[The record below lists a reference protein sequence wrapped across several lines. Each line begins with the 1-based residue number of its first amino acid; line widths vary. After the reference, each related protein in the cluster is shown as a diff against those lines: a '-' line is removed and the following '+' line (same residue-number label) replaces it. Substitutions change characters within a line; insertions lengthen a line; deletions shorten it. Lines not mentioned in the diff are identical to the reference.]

1 VNNPT
6 GLIAISGCD
15 NANRIGDVIF
25 VHGLGGDARGT
36 WHPHGKSS
44 DNDFWPAW
52 LGEELS
58 DMGIWSLGYE
68 VEPFKWK
75 GNTMPL
81 VDRATNTLAVLD
93 SHEIGVRP
101 LIFITHSL
109 GGLLVKQM
117 LRHAWDYGTPEWK
130 LIVEQ
135 TRGVVFLSTPHSG
148 SNMANWV
155 KYIGVI
161 LQASVS
167 VDELEAHHSR
177 LRELNEV
184 YRNHEWLSQIPIQVY
199 CEKQKTSGFLVVDE
213 TSANPGIKGVT
224 PIPMD
229 DDHLS
234 ICRPSSRESL
244 LYRRVREF
252 IKKKLPSPHRI
263 PIELKEKSVGES
275 TVHPPG
281 TAESRTIVSA
291 GNNSNVG
298 AASDFIAQNSIINI
312 GSTTTNILVK
322 EDYDYFKS
330 QNRDL
335 HTVNTDIQHLVS
347 TFFAIRHHSF
357 ELLTNR
363 ILKDSLPV
371 HLQHYKI
378 QHIEFNQ
385 SPFFTGNT
393 YDPLRA
399 LRQINELINV
409 FFTLFQSNNE
419 NAVIGYYGIVHIPL
433 QFSTGYAVSTWP
445 KITLFELDRNTNCW
459 YELAIDDSPQLKLSV
474 STISRPVNAVA
485 VVIRIAISFDI
496 SKNDVD
502 DIVPQPYQDIQMK
515 IGKRRID
522 AITHYS
528 QIKEVC
534 SAFRQV
540 LDDLHT
546 RVDKSLIVHIFYAG
560 PVCLGFSLGRQISRT
575 IHHQVIVYN
584 YTAHTS
590 PRYAWGV
597 KINSVGS
604 PKSKVVS
611 TKLLIHD
618 ISK

>member
-1 VNNPT
+1 VSNPT

-36 WHPHGKSS
+36 WHPAGKRD
-44 DNDFWPAW
+44 DNNFWPTW
-52 LGEELS
+52 LGEELP
-58 DMGIWSLGYE
+58 DMGIWLLGYE

-93 SHEIGVRP
+93 SHAIGDRP

-135 TRGVVFLSTPHSG
+135 TKAIVFLSTPHSG

-155 KYIGVI
+155 KYIGGI

-177 LRELNEV
+177 LRELTEV
-184 YRNHEWLSQIPIQVY
+184 YRNHDWLSQIPIQVY

-252 IKKKLPSPHRI
+252 IKKKLPSSHRI

-275 TVHPPG
+275 TIHPPG

-291 GNNSNVG
+291 GNNSNLG

-312 GSTTTNILVK
+312 GSTITNILFK
-322 EDYDYFKS
+322 EDCHYFNK
-330 QNRDL
+330 
-335 HTVNTDIQHLVS
+335 
-347 TFFAIRHHSF
+347 
-357 ELLTNR
+357 
-363 ILKDSLPV
+363 
-371 HLQHYKI
+371 
-378 QHIEFNQ
+378 
-385 SPFFTGNT
+385 
-393 YDPLRA
+393 
-399 LRQINELINV
+399 
-409 FFTLFQSNNE
+409 
-419 NAVIGYYGIVHIPL
+419 
-433 QFSTGYAVSTWP
+433 
-445 KITLFELDRNTNCW
+445 
-459 YELAIDDSPQLKLSV
+459 
-474 STISRPVNAVA
+474 
-485 VVIRIAISFDI
+485 
-496 SKNDVD
+496 
-502 DIVPQPYQDIQMK
+502 
-515 IGKRRID
+515 
-522 AITHYS
+522 
-528 QIKEVC
+528 
-534 SAFRQV
+534 
-540 LDDLHT
+540 
-546 RVDKSLIVHIFYAG
+546 
-560 PVCLGFSLGRQISRT
+560 
-575 IHHQVIVYN
+575 
-584 YTAHTS
+584 
-590 PRYAWGV
+590 
-597 KINSVGS
+597 
-604 PKSKVVS
+604 
-611 TKLLIHD
+611 
-618 ISK
+618 

>member
-1 VNNPT
+1 MSNPT

-36 WHPHGKSS
+36 WHPAGKRD
-44 DNDFWPAW
+44 DNNFWPTW
-52 LGEELS
+52 LGEELP
-58 DMGIWSLGYE
+58 DMGIWLLGYE

-93 SHEIGVRP
+93 SHAIGDRP

-135 TRGVVFLSTPHSG
+135 TKAIVFLSTPHSG

-155 KYIGVI
+155 KYIGGI

-177 LRELNEV
+177 LRELTEV
-184 YRNHEWLSQIPIQVY
+184 YRNHDWLSQIPIQVY

-252 IKKKLPSPHRI
+252 IKKKLPSSHRI

-275 TVHPPG
+275 TIHPPG

-291 GNNSNVG
+291 GNNSNLG

-312 GSTTTNILVK
+312 GSTITNILFK
-322 EDYDYFKS
+322 EDCHYFNKS
-330 QNRDL
+330 QNKDL
-335 HTVNTDIQHLVS
+335 PVVHTNIEHLVS

-357 ELLTNR
+357 ELLTDR
-363 ILKDSLPV
+363 ILEDSLPL
-371 HLQHYKI
+371 HLRPYEI

-385 SPFFTGNT
+385 SPFFTGDI

-399 LRQINELINV
+399 LRQINELINI
-409 FFTLFQSNNE
+409 FLTLFQSHT

-433 QFSTGYAVSTWP
+433 QFFTGYAVSTWP
-445 KITLFELDRNTNCW
+445 KVTLFELDRNTNCW
-459 YELAIDDSPQLKLSV
+459 YELAMGDSPKLRLNVRS
-474 STISRPVNAVA
+474 ISRPVNAVA

-502 DIVPQPYQDIQMK
+502 DVVPQPYEDIQIK
-515 IGKRRID
+515 IGKPRID

-528 QIKEVC
+528 QINEVC

-560 PVCLGFSLGRQISRT
+560 PVCLGFSLGRRISRT

-604 PKSKVVS
+604 PESKVVS